1 MPKSYTIC
9 IGSVGGGLSCSPDG
23 GDTWNR
29 IRTPL
34 PSECNVRALHVYP
47 DGSKRVLAGTDGGI
61 FKSEDNGNTWSH
73 LESPMESMQIWSV
86 TTDPEDPDT
95 IFAGT
100 RPNAFRSKD
109 GGRSWEEL
117 SMGVNMNC
125 PIGTPRTT
133 NVIVDPRDH
142 RTVWAGVE
150 VDGVYKSLDG
160 GDNWIQLPDLGPDRR
175 WHRAG
180 LGAKLAAHPRA
191 MAGDDH
197 FRRAAKRGLSGDE
210 LCRDADRTG
219 VTGGDHRL
227 DHAAARRLR
236 RLGLLG

>member
-160 GDNWIQLPDLGPDRR
+160 GDNWIQLPDLGPDPF
-175 WHRAG
+175 HGDIHGMAISPGSTTSVYCTCLLYTSDAADEG
-180 LGAKLAAHPRA
+180 LGVDL
-191 MAGDDH
+191 GG
-197 FRRAAKRGLSGDE
+197 RRIIK
-210 LCRDADRTG
+210 
-219 VTGGDHRL
+219 
-227 DHAAARRLR
+227 
-236 RLGLLG
+236 